1 MINKIK
7 QNFKTSLIIFIALIQ
22 GCSTMNS
29 FSLETD
35 SVDGFNINDYNEF
48 SLNMNNSNL
57 SAEVNPIKFQKLE
70 SALSEAIQERGLTL
84 NPDASLN
91 IELIIE
97 PKEKLRLEDDFMYRS
112 YGRYYGYNRLS
123 NMDRLE
129 SIPQFILRVNVK
141 DLSSEKI
148 VWTGLTKWSKSSSKD
163 PLTDDYLQFI
173 VDNILQS
180 I

>member
-1 MINKIK
+1 MI
-7 QNFKTSLIIFIALIQ
+7 L
-22 GCSTMNS
+22 C
-29 FSLETD
+29 TD
-35 SVDGFNINDYNEF
+35 
-48 SLNMNNSNL
+48 LM
-57 SAEVNPIKFQKLE
+57 
-70 SALSEAIQERGLTL
+70 
-84 NPDASLN
+84 
-91 IELIIE
+91 
-97 PKEKLRLEDDFMYRS
+97 EDIMD
-112 YGRYYGYNRLS
+112 NRLS